1 MDESYEKLLFF
12 QNIITNL
19 KKTVRTVKKQPI
31 SGTHLPALFSTRVR
45 LYAAQ

>member
-19 KKTVRTVKKQPI
+19 KKKKEWNFRDP
-31 SGTHLPALFSTRVR
+31 GFVTLPS
-45 LYAAQ
+45 